1 MATNTISVVEL
12 ADGIAD
18 APILGD
24 GGAVLYPLLIVD
36 LDDAPDSVLERA
48 AERARASDHLLVGRF
63 TGDAIDESALAP
75 LLEALDL
82 TYAAGADPRS
92 STVVG
97 TDDLDASLSA
107 FSDAVAQN
115 PHASLVVRHVLRAAD
130 TVGVAAA
137 IDIESLGYSTLQGG
151 PEFLRWLDERGSRPL
166 PPPAPADPVLLTR
179 DGETLRITLNRPE
192 RRNAYGTQLR
202 DALVEALR
210 LAELDDSIEHVVV
223 DGAGPSFCAGG
234 DLDEFGRTPDTAIAH
249 MIRTR
254 GGAGRLVAR
263 LADRLEVRVHG
274 HCVGAGIE
282 IPAFANR
289 VVAAPGTVFRLP
301 EVSMGLIPGAG
312 GTASVPRR
320 IGRWRA
326 MHLFV
331 TASPLEV
338 DRALVWGLVDE
349 VTESGSQLRAG

>member
-1 MATNTISVVEL
+1 MGTNTISVVEL

-18 APILGD
+18 APVLGD
-24 GGAVLYPLLIVD
+24 GAVVVHPLLIVD
-36 LDDAPDSVLERA
+36 LDDAPDSVIERA
-48 AERARASDHLLVGRF
+48 AERARGSDHLLVGRF
-63 TGDAIDESALAP
+63 TGASIDDTALAP
-75 LLEALDL
+75 LLGSLDL
-82 TYAAGADPRS
+82 TYSMGPDPRS
-92 STVVG
+92 SSVVG

-107 FSDAVAQN
+107 FGDAVAQN

-151 PEFLRWLDERGSRPL
+151 PEFLRWLDERGPRPL
-166 PPPAPADPVLLTR
+166 PPPAPADPVLVAR
-179 DGETLRITLNRPE
+179 ESGTLRITLNRPE

-210 LAELDDSIEHVVV
+210 LAELDDSIERVVV

-234 DLDEFGRTPDTAIAH
+234 DLDEFGRTPDTATAH
-249 MIRTR
+249 LIRTR

-263 LADRLEVRVHG
+263 LADRTEVRVHG

-312 GTASVPRR
+312 GTASIPRR
-320 IGRWRA
+320 IGRWRS

-331 TASPLEV
+331 TASALDV
-338 DRALVWGLVDE
+338 DRALSWGLIDE
-349 VTESGSQLRAG
+349 MSGADRK